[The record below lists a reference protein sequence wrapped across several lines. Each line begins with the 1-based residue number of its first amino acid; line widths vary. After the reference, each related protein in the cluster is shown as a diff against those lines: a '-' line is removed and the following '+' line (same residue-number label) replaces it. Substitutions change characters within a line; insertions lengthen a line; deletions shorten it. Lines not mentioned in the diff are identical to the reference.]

1 MGRDHD
7 LLEGSETGRLS
18 HRLQIPNLKT
28 PSWARLGTQRTWL
41 IKAGA
46 GRDHKQSPKPRT
58 AATTKHQGSADLPEK
73 AVCVH
78 PSGFSWLL
86 PL

>member
-1 MGRDHD
+1 MIFWRAVKQEDCHIAYRF
-7 LLEGSETGRLS
+7 LTC
-18 HRLQIPNLKT
+18 KT

-58 AATTKHQGSADLPEK
+58 AATTKHPGSADLPEK